1 MDTAYV
7 RDMDSPGYVTLVTA
21 AQARDTGART
31 AFICP
36 SCGMKAILACP
47 QLLPGQKNYRAPYFR
62 HQKQD
67 LCDVAVCERR
77 CLSDSGTVRLSER
90 LRLPLFLRPRGNGKF
105 ALSLGFRTENT
116 DLLRRLKGRGYTR
129 LTARMSGKTVA
140 NADIDGLR
148 NDEGMAM
155 LDLDAAASPK
165 TAMVLSV
172 SGKGLPEADLS
183 GFGPALQDGMDT
195 FSAYAAGA
203 MFEYGVGAAG
213 QKVPTGG
220 FVSAGRPYLLVV
232 KRPDSSYV
240 KPFWTTPPYAAIT
253 DAKFMGRLEL
263 KMASASYDVHR
274 IVLPGTKKAGPTLF
288 ARIAEKIQDLCGVML
303 CDGLPDVRP
312 LWPPVSRK
320 CDAYAAQALGTQRA
334 LVAVPPGC
342 VLKIRKDD
350 GRAAAIPVDD
360 GLAFVPLRTTR
371 LPVTCSDRHAA
382 TTCSIRSERFRDRPG
397 PWAKIGQDA
406 VGPGVH
412 EVPPGRVTISA
423 ASAFEVIRG
432 TGGTRYGPD
441 EEAVLDFAPGE
452 GPAAVRLADGQV
464 LVLVARQA
472 ARGAGPYQ
480 GRTKY
485 RKYSKY
491 KRKE

>member
-21 AQARDTGART
+21 AQARDAGART
-31 AFICP
+31 TFICP

-47 QLLPGQKNYRAPYFR
+47 QLRPGQKNYRAPYFR

-77 CLSDSGTVRLSER
+77 CLSDSGTARLSER
-90 LRLPLFLRPRGNGKF
+90 LRLPLFLRSRGNGKF

-183 GFGPALQDGMDT
+183 GFEPALQDGMDT

-220 FVSAGRPYLLVV
+220 FVSAGRPYLLAV
-232 KRPDSSYV
+232 KKPDSSYV

-288 ARIAEKIQDLCGVML
+288 ARVAEKIQDLCGVVL

-312 LWPPVSRK
+312 LWPPPS
-320 CDAYAAQALGTQRA
+320 AAGATPT
-334 LVAVPPGC
+334 PP
-342 VLKIRKDD
+342 R
-350 GRAAAIPVDD
+350 
-360 GLAFVPLRTTR
+360 
-371 LPVTCSDRHAA
+371 
-382 TTCSIRSERFRDRPG
+382 
-397 PWAKIGQDA
+397 PWA
-406 VGPGVH
+406 
-412 EVPPGRVTISA
+412 RSA
-423 ASAFEVIRG
+423 PSS
-432 TGGTRYGPD
+432 RYRPN
-441 EEAVLDFAPGE
+441 A
-452 GPAAVRLADGQV
+452 
-464 LVLVARQA
+464 
-472 ARGAGPYQ
+472 Y
-480 GRTKY
+480 
-485 RKYSKY
+485 
-491 KRKE
+491 